1 MQDKKLQQPNGAPET
16 RHPGPA
22 TQSDTSSS
30 RPEDSIEALRESE
43 ALYRLLAENSTDLIS
58 KHTPEGV
65 YTYASPASR
74 TLLAYD
80 PEELV
85 GRSAYDFFHPA
96 DLEDISQSHSA
107 ILDELDTYT
116 VSYRIRRKDGEY
128 TWFETTSR
136 TVRDETNGEVRE
148 IIAIS
153 RDITDRLRTEAGLQ
167 EAEHRYRTLVEQVPA
182 VIYISKSLKSPD
194 STDYVSP
201 QIETL
206 LGYAPEDFIENP
218 ELWREVLHP
227 EDRDRVFGKATRAA
241 ETGEPFNA
249 EYRMLSR
256 DGGEIWLQDEAVL
269 VRDAAGE
276 PRFWQGIKMDITEQK
291 KVEAQLRKSG
301 ERIANILE
309 STTDAFFS
317 LDRQQRFTF
326 VNERAA
332 QVLKQSREELLGSNV
347 GVAFPEA
354 TSSQFYTECRNV
366 AVSRREAHFEEFY
379 APLGKWFEVHA
390 YPHEEG
396 IAIYFRDVTERKR
409 GEEQLRE
416 AEERFHSAFDNTP
429 VGMALVSPEGRYT
442 QVNHAFCELLGYP
455 EEELLDKTYM
465 DLTYPEDYETS
476 IAYARQVDSGA
487 LDNYTLEKRYV
498 HAGGYP
504 VWVSLSISLVK
515 GTNGDPL
522 YYISQIQDIEE
533 RKQAEA
539 ALREDAERLAAIIST
554 QRAIVVAEPDQKS
567 VMKLIVERSRE
578 LTGADGAVVEMIE
591 GEELIYH
598 TASGKARGHVG
609 LRLNLSSSI
618 SGECVREKEILRSD
632 DAEQD
637 PRVDQAAIRQTGAR
651 SLIVVPLYHRQEI
664 VGVLKVFSGNAH
676 AFGNRDVDTLQLM
689 AGLIAATMSHTAE
702 FEAKQALLDER
713 TASLTKIRESE
724 ERFRTIFEGAAS
736 GIAILDLDG
745 RILQSNPEL
754 QEMLGYD
761 GSEMEGANFLDIT
774 HPDDRQ
780 KNSVLHRELVSGE
793 RDSYELEK
801 RYARKDGRFVSVRL
815 KASLVRATDGAPFF
829 TIGMVEDITE
839 RKRAEEELQKRAQ
852 QQAMVA
858 RLGQRAL
865 ADTNL
870 YSLLDEAVTLVAET
884 LDAPYAKFL
893 ELLPEENSLLLR
905 AGSGWKKGYVGK
917 AKIDAGIDSQAGY
930 SLMSS
935 EPVIAEDLDAG
946 ERFSASQ
953 LQREHGAKSGMS
965 VIVHGPDR
973 PFGVLGVDTT
983 VRRTFTEEDANFPQA
998 VANVL
1003 AGAIGRTRAED
1014 ALRKSEHEYRRLFEL
1029 ANDAILIYEP
1039 ESREILDVN
1048 ENACEI
1054 YGYPRETFLGMTMKE
1069 LSLDRQRGRRYLST
1083 LLSRSTYQ
1091 DFETVHRRYDG
1102 KPINVLVN
1110 SSVIEFGG
1118 QQAVLSI
1125 NRDITARKR
1134 TEESLMEI
1142 REAERRRIARDLHD
1156 AVLQD
1161 LSGTLQ
1167 GLQAFKVESGGNGT
1181 TVGLENEIDALR
1193 RAVTGLRGAIYDLRQ
1208 EKEEP
1213 FIRAVES
1220 LVELNR
1226 QLTPERQITLSVS
1239 ENFTSEIGREVSV
1252 ELLRVL
1258 QEALANTRQH
1268 SDARTVK
1275 VSLCQRK
1282 SRILAEVYDDG
1293 CGFDTDMDRSGG
1305 VGLSGMR
1312 ERVEEIGGKLEIESK
1327 PDKGTLVK
1335 MSVPYK
1341 AAR

>member
-1 MQDKKLQQPNGAPET
+1 
-16 RHPGPA
+16 
-22 TQSDTSSS
+22 
-30 RPEDSIEALRESE
+30 
-43 ALYRLLAENSTDLIS
+43 
-58 KHTPEGV
+58 
-65 YTYASPASR
+65 
-74 TLLAYD
+74 
-80 PEELV
+80 
-85 GRSAYDFFHPA
+85 
-96 DLEDISQSHSA
+96 
-107 ILDELDTYT
+107 
-116 VSYRIRRKDGEY
+116 
-128 TWFETTSR
+128 
-136 TVRDETNGEVRE
+136 
-148 IIAIS
+148 
-153 RDITDRLRTEAGLQ
+153 
-167 EAEHRYRTLVEQVPA
+167 
-182 VIYISKSLKSPD
+182 
-194 STDYVSP
+194 
-201 QIETL
+201 
-206 LGYAPEDFIENP
+206 
-218 ELWREVLHP
+218 
-227 EDRDRVFGKATRAA
+227 
-241 ETGEPFNA
+241 
-249 EYRMLSR
+249 
-256 DGGEIWLQDEAVL
+256 
-269 VRDAAGE
+269 
-276 PRFWQGIKMDITEQK
+276 
-291 KVEAQLRKSG
+291 
-301 ERIANILE
+301 
-309 STTDAFFS
+309 
-317 LDRQQRFTF
+317 
-326 VNERAA
+326 
-332 QVLKQSREELLGSNV
+332 LKQSREELLGSNV

-354 TSSQFYTECRNV
+354 TSSRFYTECRNV

-409 GEEQLRE
+409 GEKQLRE

-429 VGMALVSPEGRYT
+429 VGMALVSLEGRYV
-442 QVNHAFCELLGYP
+442 QVNHAFCELLGYS
-455 EEELLDKTYM
+455 EEDLLDKTYM

-498 HAGGYP
+498 HAEGYP
-504 VWVSLSISLVK
+504 VWISLSISLVK
-515 GTNGDPL
+515 DSEGDPL
-522 YYISQIQDIEE
+522 YYVSQIQDIEE
-533 RKQAEA
+533 RRQAEA

-554 QRAIVVAEPDQKS
+554 QRAIVVAEPDQES
-567 VMKLIVERSRE
+567 VMKLIVERCRE

-598 TASGKARGHVG
+598 TASGRARGHVG

-618 SGECVREKEILRSD
+618 SGECVRKKEILRSD

-637 PRVDQAAIRQTGAR
+637 PRVDQAAIRRTGAR

-664 VGVLKVFSGNAH
+664 FGVLKVFSGNAH

-689 AGLIAATMSHTAE
+689 AGLIAAAMSHTAE

-713 TASLTKIRESE
+713 TASLMKIRESE

-761 GSEMEGANFLDIT
+761 GSEMEGVNFLDIT

-780 KNSVLHRELVSGE
+780 NSVLYRELVAGE
-793 RDSYELEK
+793 RNSYELEK
-801 RYARKDGRFVSVRL
+801 RYICKDDSIVWGRL
-815 KASLVRATDGAPFF
+815 KTSLIRDTDRMPLF
-829 TIGMVEDITE
+829 TIGMVEDITD
-839 RKRAEEELQKRAQ
+839 RKRAEEELHKRAQ
-852 QQAMVA
+852 QQAIVA

-870 YSLLDEAVTLVAET
+870 HSLLDEAVTLAAET
-884 LDAPYAKFL
+884 LGTSYGKFL
-893 ELLPEENSLLLR
+893 ELHPEENSLLLR
-905 AGSGWKKGYVGK
+905 AGSGWGKGYVGK
-917 AKIDAGIDSQAGY
+917 ARIGTEIDSQAGY
-930 SLMSS
+930 SLLSS
-935 EPVIAEDLDAG
+935 EPVITEDLDRE
-946 ERFSASQ
+946 ERFSASR
-953 LQREHGAKSGMS
+953 LQNDHGVVSSMS

-973 PFGVLGVDTT
+973 PYGVLGVDTT
-983 VRRTFTEEDANFPQA
+983 DRRTFTEDDVNFLQA

-1039 ESREILDVN
+1039 ESRKILDVN

-1054 YGYPRETFLGMTMKE
+1054 YGFPRETFIGMTMKE
-1069 LSLDRQRGRRYLST
+1069 LSLDRQKARRYLET
-1083 LLSRSTYQ
+1083 LLSRGSYQ

-1102 KPINVLVN
+1102 NPINVLVN
-1110 SSVIEFGG
+1110 SSVIEFQG
-1118 QQAVLSI
+1118 QRAILSI

-1167 GLQAFKVESGGNGT
+1167 GLQAFKVESGGNGAL
-1181 TVGLENEIDALR
+1181 VGLENEIDALR
-1193 RAVTGLRGAIYDLRQ
+1193 RAVVGLRGAIYDLRQ

-1226 QLTPERQITLSVS
+1226 QMTPERQIAFSVAES
-1239 ENFTSEIGREVSV
+1239 FTSELGREVSV
-1252 ELLRVL
+1252 GLLRVL

-1282 SRILAEVYDDG
+1282 NRILAEVYDDG
-1293 CGFDTDMDRSGG
+1293 CGFDANTARGG
-1305 VGLSGMR
+1305 GIGLSGMR
-1312 ERVEEIGGKLEIESK
+1312 ERVEELGGRLEIESK

-1335 MSVPYK
+1335 VSVPYK
-1341 AAR
+1341 APH